1 MDQTSNK
8 DIFTN
13 KVRVRVSGIL
23 IEQNQILLAKHVGI
37 GDEGQLWSPPGGGIE
52 FGEPMAETL
61 KREFLEETG
70 LIVQPIKLLYTNEY
84 IGGSLHAVEFFF
96 QVKRLSGEM
105 KTGTDPEL
113 QDDYQMIKEVTWL
126 NIDQIRQI
134 PNRQLHGTLRYI
146 ESLNQLTELGGIL
159 YFGNNSS
166 K

>member
-1 MDQTSNK
+1 MDQTSHI

-13 KVRVRVSGIL
+13 KVRVRVCGIL

-37 GDEGQLWSPPGGGIE
+37 GEEGLLWSPPGGGIE
-52 FGEPMAETL
+52 FGETIEQTL

-70 LIVQPIKLLYTNEY
+70 LNVDPIKLLYTNEY
-84 IGGSLHAVEFFF
+84 ISESLHAVEFFF
-96 QVKRLSGEM
+96 QVQRHSGEI

-113 QDDYQMIKEVTWL
+113 PTDNQMIKEVTWI
-126 NIDQIRQI
+126 NIDQIREI
-134 PNRQLHGTLRYI
+134 PKRQLHSTLRNI
-146 ESLNQLTELGGIL
+146 ESLNQLTELSSIL